1 MIDFEFE
8 EYCCGCGLC
17 ASVCPT
23 KAIEMV
29 SNSEGFKI
37 PQINKKLC
45 VKCGKCDKNCIH
57 INALDCKKNKEI
69 SKNTWMYSSKNNDI
83 KMKSTSGAAFYELAS
98 NALAHG
104 YYVSGCVWNDEL
116 KAVHIVSNKIEDI
129 KKMQGSKYVQSD
141 FSNVLVDIK
150 KLLENG
156 EKILFSGT
164 PCQATSVHLLAQNMG
179 EKYRENVITVAV
191 ICHGVSSPYIWE
203 SFKKWLQCKYGS
215 ELVKVNF
222 RNKEKKGYKLSF
234 CKYEFESGEKIF
246 TPTYLPTSKY
256 IEATLVYNLAIRKSC
271 THCDCKGAN
280 EACDIIIGDWYEE
293 NKGDGELG
301 TSCIVVFT
309 EKGEKYIKEN
319 LNGLKNISAE
329 RLWKINPNIEKS
341 EKSGENRDKFLA
353 KVNDISV
360 WENVEKFY
368 PCKYKIKKMLVK
380 LHLYNVIKN
389 VKNKIKN
396 I

>member
-1 MIDFEFE
+1 MIDFEFD

-17 ASVCPT
+17 ANVCPT

-29 SNSEGFKI
+29 SNYEGFKI
-37 PQINKKLC
+37 PQINKNLC
-45 VKCGKCDKNCIH
+45 VKCGKCDINCVH
-57 INALDCKKNKEI
+57 INAFDYKKNKKI
-69 SKNTWMYSSKNNDI
+69 NKNTWMYSSKNNDI

-98 NALAHG
+98 NALSHG
-104 YYVSGCVWNDEL
+104 YYVSGCVWNEKL
-116 KAVHIVSNKIEDI
+116 KAVHIVSNRIEDI

-141 FSNVLVDIK
+141 FNNVLVDIK
-150 KLLENG
+150 KLLEKG

-164 PCQATSVHLLAQNMG
+164 PCQATSVHILAKNMG
-179 EKYRENVITVAV
+179 EQYRKNVITIAV
-191 ICHGVSSPYIWE
+191 ICHGVSSPYTWE
-203 SFKKWLQCKYGS
+203 SFKKWLQYKHGS
-215 ELVKVNF
+215 KLVKVNF

-234 CKYEFESGEKIF
+234 CKYEFESGENVF

-271 THCDCKGAN
+271 THCDCKGVN

-301 TSCIVVFT
+301 TSCIVAFT
-309 EKGEKYIKEN
+309 ENGAKYIKEN
-319 LNGLKNISAE
+319 LRGLKIISAE

-341 EKSGENRDKFLA
+341 EKSGENRNEFLS
-353 KVNDISV
+353 KTNDISV

-368 PCKYKIKKMLVK
+368 PSKYKLKKILVK

-389 VKNKIKN
+389 VKDKMKSK
-396 I
+396 